1 MIHKETDG
9 LEHLNSLRD
18 GTFQLGLGLNCE
30 LDSHLRYKKSN
41 LVVMAGHANVGKT
54 LSIIFYFTALAKK
67 HGLKFAILSSENE
80 IGSLKDDVIT
90 MYTGKKIVDLDT
102 PTFEYAHYWLNEH
115 FKFINFEGFFEENRR
130 LMNHRDVLDIIDNLP
145 QTHNFTPN
153 AFVLDPYNSL
163 GKHEDLPKNQHL
175 YDYTVMAEL
184 RIYCKKNQKACY
196 ILAHG
201 VTEALRKT
209 HPKEHDFAGY
219 TIPLLSA
226 DIEGGGKFVN
236 RCDDFVVIHRYTS
249 HKTEWTKTEWHVL
262 KVKNTKTGGRPTFKE
277 NPVILRA
284 LPDLI
289 GFNVYLKKVS
299 FAEPEQWVNPILEIV
314 EEQRE
319 PKPLEPNKHFQ
330 DIEKEI
336 QQANEELGITEGKI
350 NFES

>member
-1 MIHKETDG
+1 MIHSETDG
-9 LEHLNSLRD
+9 LNHLTSLRD
-18 GTFQLGLGLNCE
+18 GTFKLGLGLDCD
-30 LDSHLRYKKSN
+30 LDNHLRYKKSN

-54 LSIIFYFTALAKK
+54 LSILFYFTALSKK
-67 HGLKFAILSSENE
+67 HGLKFAVLSSENE
-80 IGSLKDDVIT
+80 IGSIKDDIIT
-90 MYTGKKIVDLDT
+90 MYTGKQIVDLSVSD
-102 PTFEYAHYWLNEH
+102 FEYAHYWLNEH
-115 FKFINFEGFFEENRR
+115 FKFVNFEGFFEENKR
-130 LMNHRDVLDIIDNLP
+130 LMNHRDVLDIVDALP
-145 QTHNFTPN
+145 ETHNFKPN

-184 RIYCKKNQKACY
+184 RIYCKKNNKACY

-209 HPKEHDFAGY
+209 HSKEHDFAGY

-262 KVKNTKTGGRPTFKE
+262 KVKNTKTGGRPTFRE

-299 FAEPEQWVNPILEIV
+299 FAEPETWVNPIAEIK

-319 PKPLEPNKHFQ
+319 PKPLTPNKHFQ
-330 DIEKEI
+330 DIDKEI
-336 QQANEELGITEGKI
+336 EQLGIDYKPTKFI
-350 NFES
+350 D